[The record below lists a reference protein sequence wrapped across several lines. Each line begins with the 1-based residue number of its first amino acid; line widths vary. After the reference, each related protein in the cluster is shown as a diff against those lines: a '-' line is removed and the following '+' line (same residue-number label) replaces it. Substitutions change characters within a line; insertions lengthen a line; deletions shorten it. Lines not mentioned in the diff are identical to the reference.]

1 MTAQTDAEILPLRP
15 ADEKAGLGAKAQ
27 YAPARTRAREDAEP
41 EQRRSLTLR
50 MPSMPSARL
59 LSGVL
64 QGGSLLA
71 TAAPAILAI
80 WASHVVAARYFRH
93 WYGRYPR
100 LAYGFVNA
108 FIEAPI
114 AYLWVW
120 SGHSPVLR
128 LTILAVLLIM
138 IHLTGHHIVWRY
150 L

>member
-1 MTAQTDAEILPLRP
+1 MTEQTADVLPLRP

-27 YAPARTRAREDAEP
+27 YAPARTRAREDVE
-41 EQRRSLTLR
+41 RRSLTLR
-50 MPSMPSARL
+50 MPSISMAWLTGL
-59 LSGVL
+59 LS
-64 QGGSLLA
+64 GGSLLA

-80 WASHVVAARYFRH
+80 WASHVVAANYFRH

-100 LAYGFVNA
+100 LAYGAFNA
-108 FIEAPI
+108 FIEAPV

-128 LTILAVLLIM
+128 LVILAALLIM